1 MNQTQTHTHTST
13 CVHACVNRYM
23 HTHIH
28 THRSRWCE
36 GNERQGAR
44 KDKILRLKALEQRL
58 ECRPALIDT
67 RRASKPHPPRTSST
81 SSPPATVGVAA
92 ASTAAATGAWHGGVR
107 GGPPTASARDAL
119 ASTVRAGAP
128 AGGWKGRTRIPARPW
143 SAKRGPV
150 ADGDTLTQSVSH
162 GLDHGGDGGGA
173 TGTRA
178 HARALIGCG
187 LYV

>member
-1 MNQTQTHTHTST
+1 MVNQTQTHTHTST

-58 ECRPALIDT
+58 ECRPALIHT
-67 RRASKPHPPRTSST
+67 RRASKPHQPRVSSS
-81 SSPPATVGVAA
+81 SSPPATVG
-92 ASTAAATGAWHGGVR
+92 WHGGVR
-107 GGPPTASARDAL
+107 GGPPTAS
-119 ASTVRAGAP
+119 
-128 AGGWKGRTRIPARPW
+128 KGRTRILARPR
-143 SAKRGPV
+143 SAKPGPV

-162 GLDHGGDGGGA
+162 GLDHGGDGGDRGA

>member
-1 MNQTQTHTHTST
+1 M
-13 CVHACVNRYM
+13 HAYTI
-23 HTHIH
+23 THIH
-28 THRSRWCE
+28 TYRSRWCE

-58 ECRPALIDT
+58 ECRPALIHT
-67 RRASKPHPPRTSST
+67 RRASKHQPRISS
-81 SSPPATVGVAA
+81 SSIPSATVG
-92 ASTAAATGAWHGGVR
+92 WHGRVR
-107 GGPPTASARDAL
+107 SGPPTAS
-119 ASTVRAGAP
+119 
-128 AGGWKGRTRIPARPW
+128 KGRTRILARPR
-143 SAKRGPV
+143 SAKPGPV

-162 GLDHGGDGGGA
+162 GLDHGGDGGDRGA